1 MSSDTSNNVI
11 WKVTRKV
18 EGRTQYL
25 ISPTSWDLDP
35 RFAKYFDTQRGA
47 KAFLKEH
54 DIKGSVRRHEM

>member
-1 MSSDTSNNVI
+1 MSTDKSNYVI

-18 EGRTQYL
+18 EGRSEYL

-47 KAFLKEH
+47 KAFLKENELT
-54 DIKGSVRRHEM
+54 GSVKRHEM

>member
-1 MSSDTSNNVI
+1 MSSDKQNNVI

-18 EGRTQYL
+18 EGRTEYL

-47 KAFLKEH
+47 KAFLKENELT
-54 DIKGSVRRHEM
+54 GSVKRHEL

>member
-1 MSSDTSNNVI
+1 MSSDKSSNVI

-18 EGRTQYL
+18 EGRTEYL

-47 KAFLKEH
+47 KAFLKENELT
-54 DIKGSVRRHEM
+54 GSVKRHEM

>member
-1 MSSDTSNNVI
+1 MSSDKSNNVI

-18 EGRTQYL
+18 EGRTEYL

-47 KAFLKEH
+47 KAFLKENEST
-54 DIKGSVRRHEM
+54 GSVKRHEM

>member
-1 MSSDTSNNVI
+1 MSSDKTNNEI

-18 EGRTQYL
+18 EGRTEYL

-47 KAFLKEH
+47 KAFLKENELT
-54 DIKGSVRRHEM
+54 GSVKRHEM

>member
-1 MSSDTSNNVI
+1 MSSDKSNNVI

-18 EGRTQYL
+18 EGRTEYL

-47 KAFLKEH
+47 KAFLKENEL
-54 DIKGSVRRHEM
+54 IGSVKRHEM